1 MCREGVGCRHAC
13 AAAGDGDEELL
24 PAKGEGTQW
33 LLRGDG
39 GCPRDAAKHSGLR
52 ARLGHGAVQAPE
64 ADGMGQGHTG
74 KSAAQQD
81 QGAADPERMRRRG
94 RDDRSGGEPGQGDEL
109 QRAESFARR
118 TGASQ
123 PRPA

>member
-1 MCREGVGCRHAC
+1 M
-13 AAAGDGDEELL
+13 

-52 ARLGHGAVQAPE
+52 ARLGHYAVQVPKRTAWARARP
-64 ADGMGQGHTG
+64 G